1 MEQFAFS
8 KIMESF
14 YSYKTKPK
22 KGTFGKKNF
31 GEIFPCFGRC
41 TYLCSMKCSEIMD
54 FKEKVKA
61 CMVRHGLP
69 DREKTVL
76 VALSGGADSMA
87 LACVLLDLGYKIEAA
102 HCNFCLR
109 GEESERD
116 EAFVSGFCRRR
127 QIPLHVRRFAT
138 HAYAHEHHVSIE
150 MAARTLRYDFFE
162 KLLEERNLDCVAVAH
177 HREDNTETVLLNLM
191 RGTGIRGLRGIQYR
205 NGRVVRPLLDVSRQ
219 EIEDYLAE
227 CHQDYVT
234 DSTNLQDEVQ
244 RNKIR
249 LNVMPR
255 MREIYPNA
263 DESIHQG
270 ACRLSDAYRIYEYGL
285 DLLVQQVM
293 QGNRISLEKLNRT
306 PAPETVLYEILSKM
320 GFNPAQIAD
329 IYGQQ
334 DGEPGKVY
342 ESASHRLL
350 RDRETLVLEGKAE
363 KSVCLEK
370 VLPLEG
376 LIPVTDQVR
385 FLISRST
392 YSGNNP
398 LPREKNVVCMDL
410 DKVEFP
416 LVVRTPK
423 TGDRFM
429 PFGMKG
435 MKLVSD
441 FLTDLKKNV
450 FEKEKQLLVCSG
462 DKIAWVVG
470 ERPDERFR
478 VTDATRH
485 ILCIRML

>member
-1 MEQFAFS
+1 
-8 KIMESF
+8 
-14 YSYKTKPK
+14 
-22 KGTFGKKNF
+22 
-31 GEIFPCFGRC
+31 
-41 TYLCSMKCSEIMD
+41 MD
-54 FKEKVKA
+54 FKEKVKNCIA
-61 CMVRHGLP
+61 RHELLG
-69 DREKTVL
+69 REHPVL
-76 VALSGGADSMA
+76 VALSGGADSVA
-87 LACVLLDLGYKIEAA
+87 LACVLQDLGYKIEAA

-109 GEESERD
+109 GAESDRD
-116 EAFVSGFCRRR
+116 EAFVTDFCQRRK
-127 QIPLHVRRFAT
+127 IVLHRRCFST

-162 KLLEERNLDCVAVAH
+162 QLLQERDLDCVAVAH
-177 HREDNTETVLLNLM
+177 HREDNTETVLLNLL

-205 NGRVVRPLLDVSRQ
+205 NGKVVRPLLDVSRQ

-270 ACRLSDAYRIYEYGL
+270 ARRLSDAFRIYEYGM
-285 DLLVQQVM
+285 DLLMQQVVH
-293 QGNRISLEKLNRT
+293 GNRILLEELNRT
-306 PAPETVLYEILSKM
+306 PAPETVLYEILSRM
-320 GFNPAQIAD
+320 DFNPAQVAA
-329 IYGQQ
+329 IYEQQ
-334 DGEPGKVY
+334 GGESGKVY
-342 ESASHRLL
+342 ESATHRLL
-350 RDRETLVLEGKAE
+350 RDREALVFEKKA
-363 KSVCLEK
+363 VRPARLEK

-376 LIPVTDQVR
+376 IMRVTDDVT
-385 FLISRST
+385 FLISRSS
-392 YSGNNP
+392 YSSGGP
-398 LPREKNVVCMDL
+398 LPREKNVICMDL

-416 LVVRTPK
+416 LVVRMPQ

-450 FEKEKQLLVCSG
+450 FEKERQLLVCSG

-470 ERPDERFR
+470 ERPDDRFR
-478 VTDATRH
+478 VTEHTRH
-485 ILCIRML
+485 ILRIQLL

>member
-1 MEQFAFS
+1 
-8 KIMESF
+8 
-14 YSYKTKPK
+14 
-22 KGTFGKKNF
+22 
-31 GEIFPCFGRC
+31 
-41 TYLCSMKCSEIMD
+41 MD
-54 FKEKVKA
+54 FKEKVKNCIA
-61 CMVRHGLP
+61 RHELLG
-69 DREKTVL
+69 REHPVL
-76 VALSGGADSMA
+76 VALSGGADSVA
-87 LACVLLDLGYKIEAA
+87 LACVLQDLGYKIEAA

-109 GEESERD
+109 GAESDRD
-116 EAFVSGFCRRR
+116 EAFVTDFCQRRK
-127 QIPLHVRRFAT
+127 IVLHRRCFST

-162 KLLEERNLDCVAVAH
+162 QLLQERELDSVAVAH
-177 HREDNTETVLLNLM
+177 HREDNTETVLLNLL

-205 NGRVVRPLLDVSRQ
+205 NGKVVRPLLDVSRQ

-255 MREIYPNA
+255 MREIYPNV

-270 ACRLSDAYRIYEYGL
+270 GRRLSDAFRIYEYGM
-285 DLLVQQVM
+285 DLLMQQVV
-293 QGNRISLEKLNRT
+293 QGNRILLEELNRT
-306 PAPETVLYEILSKM
+306 PAPETVLYEILNRM
-320 GFNPAQIAD
+320 DFNPAQVAA
-329 IYGQQ
+329 IYEQQ
-334 DGEPGKVY
+334 GGESGKVY
-342 ESASHRLL
+342 ESPTHRLL
-350 RDRETLVLEGKAE
+350 RDREALVFEKKA
-363 KSVCLEK
+363 VRPVRLEK

-376 LIPVTDQVR
+376 IMRVTDDVT
-385 FLISRST
+385 FLISRSS
-392 YSGNNP
+392 YSSGGP
-398 LPREKNVVCMDL
+398 LPREKNVICMDL

-416 LVVRTPK
+416 LVVRTPQ

-450 FEKEKQLLVCSG
+450 FEKERQLLVCSG

-470 ERPDERFR
+470 ERPDDRFR
-478 VTDATRH
+478 VTEHTRH
-485 ILCIRML
+485 ILRIQLL

>member
-1 MEQFAFS
+1 
-8 KIMESF
+8 
-14 YSYKTKPK
+14 
-22 KGTFGKKNF
+22 
-31 GEIFPCFGRC
+31 
-41 TYLCSMKCSEIMD
+41 MD
-54 FKEKVKA
+54 FKEKVKNCIA
-61 CMVRHGLP
+61 RHELLG
-69 DREKTVL
+69 REHPVL
-76 VALSGGADSMA
+76 VALSGGADSVA
-87 LACVLLDLGYKIEAA
+87 LACVLQDLGYKIEAA

-109 GEESERD
+109 GAESDRD
-116 EAFVSGFCRRR
+116 EAFVTDFCQRRK
-127 QIPLHVRRFAT
+127 IVLHRRCFST

-162 KLLEERNLDCVAVAH
+162 QLLQERDLDCVAVAH
-177 HREDNTETVLLNLM
+177 HREDNTETVLLNLL

-205 NGRVVRPLLDVSRQ
+205 NGKVVRPLLDVSRQ

-270 ACRLSDAYRIYEYGL
+270 ARRLNDAFRIYEYGM
-285 DLLVQQVM
+285 DLLMQQVVH
-293 QGNRISLEKLNRT
+293 GNRILLEELNRT
-306 PAPETVLYEILSKM
+306 PAPETVLYEILSRM
-320 GFNPAQIAD
+320 DFNPAQVAA
-329 IYGQQ
+329 IYEQQ
-334 DGEPGKVY
+334 GGESGKVY
-342 ESASHRLL
+342 ESPTHRLL
-350 RDRETLVLEGKAE
+350 RDREALVFEKKA
-363 KSVCLEK
+363 VRPARLEK

-376 LIPVTDQVR
+376 IMRVTDDVT
-385 FLISRST
+385 FLISRSS
-392 YSGNNP
+392 YSSGGP
-398 LPREKNVVCMDL
+398 LPREKNVICMDL

-416 LVVRTPK
+416 LVVRTPQ

-450 FEKEKQLLVCSG
+450 FEKERQLLVCSG

-470 ERPDERFR
+470 ERPDDRFR
-478 VTDATRH
+478 VTEHTRH
-485 ILCIRML
+485 ILRIQLL

>member
-1 MEQFAFS
+1 
-8 KIMESF
+8 
-14 YSYKTKPK
+14 
-22 KGTFGKKNF
+22 
-31 GEIFPCFGRC
+31 
-41 TYLCSMKCSEIMD
+41 MD
-54 FKEKVKA
+54 FKEKVKNCIA
-61 CMVRHGLP
+61 RHELLE
-69 DREKTVL
+69 REHPVL
-76 VALSGGADSMA
+76 VALSGGADSVA
-87 LACVLLDLGYKIEAA
+87 LACVLQDLGYKIEAA

-109 GEESERD
+109 GAESERD
-116 EAFVSGFCRRR
+116 EAFVTDFCQRRK
-127 QIPLHVRRFAT
+127 IVLHRRCFST

-162 KLLEERNLDCVAVAH
+162 QLLQERELDCVAVAH
-177 HREDNTETVLLNLM
+177 HREDNTETVLLNLL

-205 NGRVVRPLLDVSRQ
+205 NGKVVRPLLDVSRQ

-270 ACRLSDAYRIYEYGL
+270 ARRLNDAFRIYEYGM
-285 DLLVQQVM
+285 DLLMQQVVH
-293 QGNRISLEKLNRT
+293 GNKILLEELNRT
-306 PAPETVLYEILSKM
+306 PAPETVLYEILSRM
-320 GFNPAQIAD
+320 DFNPAQVAA
-329 IYGQQ
+329 IYEQQ
-334 DGEPGKVY
+334 GGESGKVY
-342 ESASHRLL
+342 ESPTHRLL
-350 RDRETLVLEGKAE
+350 RDREALVFEKKA
-363 KSVCLEK
+363 VRPARLEK

-376 LIPVTDQVR
+376 IMRVTDDVT
-385 FLISRST
+385 FLISRSS
-392 YSGNNP
+392 YSSGGP
-398 LPREKNVVCMDL
+398 LPREKNVICMDL

-416 LVVRTPK
+416 LVVRTPQ

-450 FEKEKQLLVCSG
+450 FEKERQLLVCSG

-470 ERPDERFR
+470 ERPDDRFR
-478 VTDATRH
+478 VTEHTRH
-485 ILCIRML
+485 ILRIQLL

>member
-1 MEQFAFS
+1 
-8 KIMESF
+8 
-14 YSYKTKPK
+14 
-22 KGTFGKKNF
+22 
-31 GEIFPCFGRC
+31 
-41 TYLCSMKCSEIMD
+41 MD
-54 FKEKVKA
+54 FKEKVKNCIA
-61 CMVRHGLP
+61 RHELLG
-69 DREKTVL
+69 REHPVL
-76 VALSGGADSMA
+76 VALSGGADSVA
-87 LACVLLDLGYKIEAA
+87 LACVLQDLGYKIEAA

-109 GEESERD
+109 GAESDRD
-116 EAFVSGFCRRR
+116 EAFVTDFCQRRK
-127 QIPLHVRRFAT
+127 IVLHRRCFST

-162 KLLEERNLDCVAVAH
+162 QLLQERELDCVAVAH
-177 HREDNTETVLLNLM
+177 HREDNTETVLLNLL

-205 NGRVVRPLLDVSRQ
+205 NGKVVRPLLDVSRQ

-270 ACRLSDAYRIYEYGL
+270 ARRLSDAFRIYEYGM
-285 DLLVQQVM
+285 DLLMQQVV
-293 QGNRISLEKLNRT
+293 QGNRILLEELNRT
-306 PAPETVLYEILSKM
+306 PAPETVLYEILSRM
-320 GFNPAQIAD
+320 DFNPAQVAA
-329 IYGQQ
+329 IYEQQ
-334 DGEPGKVY
+334 GGESGKVY
-342 ESASHRLL
+342 ESPTHRLL
-350 RDRETLVLEGKAE
+350 RDREALVFEKKA
-363 KSVCLEK
+363 VRPARLEK

-376 LIPVTDQVR
+376 IMRVTDDVT
-385 FLISRST
+385 FLISRSS
-392 YSGNNP
+392 YSSGGP
-398 LPREKNVVCMDL
+398 LPREKNVICMDL

-416 LVVRTPK
+416 LVVRTPQ

-450 FEKEKQLLVCSG
+450 FEKERQLLVCSG

-470 ERPDERFR
+470 ERPDDRFR
-478 VTDATRH
+478 VTEHTRH
-485 ILCIRML
+485 ILRIQLL

>member
-1 MEQFAFS
+1 
-8 KIMESF
+8 
-14 YSYKTKPK
+14 
-22 KGTFGKKNF
+22 
-31 GEIFPCFGRC
+31 
-41 TYLCSMKCSEIMD
+41 MD
-54 FKEKVKA
+54 FKEKVKNCIA
-61 CMVRHGLP
+61 RHELLG
-69 DREKTVL
+69 REHPVL
-76 VALSGGADSMA
+76 VALSGGADSVA
-87 LACVLLDLGYKIEAA
+87 LACVLQDLGYKIEAA

-109 GEESERD
+109 GAESDRD
-116 EAFVSGFCRRR
+116 EAFVKDFCQRRK
-127 QIPLHVRRFAT
+127 IVLHRRCFST

-162 KLLEERNLDCVAVAH
+162 QLLQERELDSVAVAH
-177 HREDNTETVLLNLM
+177 HREDNTETVLLNLL

-205 NGRVVRPLLDVSRQ
+205 NGKVVRPLLDVSRQ

-270 ACRLSDAYRIYEYGL
+270 ARRLSDAFRIYEYGM
-285 DLLVQQVM
+285 DLLMRQVVH
-293 QGNRISLEKLNRT
+293 GNRILLEELNRT
-306 PAPETVLYEILSKM
+306 PAPETVLYEILNRM
-320 GFNPAQIAD
+320 DFNPAQVAA
-329 IYGQQ
+329 IYEQQ
-334 DGEPGKVY
+334 GGESGKVY
-342 ESASHRLL
+342 ESPTHRLL
-350 RDRETLVLEGKAE
+350 RDREALVFE
-363 KSVCLEK
+363 KKTVRPVRLEK

-376 LIPVTDQVR
+376 IMRVTDDVT
-385 FLISRST
+385 FLISRSS
-392 YSGNNP
+392 YSSGGP
-398 LPREKNVVCMDL
+398 LPREKNVICMDL

-416 LVVRTPK
+416 LVVRTPQ

-450 FEKEKQLLVCSG
+450 FEKERQLLVCSG

-470 ERPDERFR
+470 ERPDDRFR
-478 VTDATRH
+478 VTEHTRH
-485 ILCIRML
+485 ILRIQLL

>member
-1 MEQFAFS
+1 
-8 KIMESF
+8 
-14 YSYKTKPK
+14 
-22 KGTFGKKNF
+22 
-31 GEIFPCFGRC
+31 
-41 TYLCSMKCSEIMD
+41 MD
-54 FKEKVKA
+54 FKEKVKNCIA
-61 CMVRHGLP
+61 RHELLG
-69 DREKTVL
+69 REHPVL
-76 VALSGGADSMA
+76 VALSGGADSVA
-87 LACVLLDLGYKIEAA
+87 LACVLQDLGYKIEAA

-109 GEESERD
+109 GAESDRD
-116 EAFVSGFCRRR
+116 EAFVTDFCQRRK
-127 QIPLHVRRFAT
+127 IVLHRRCFST

-162 KLLEERNLDCVAVAH
+162 QLLQERDLDCVAVAH
-177 HREDNTETVLLNLM
+177 HREDNTETVLLNLL

-205 NGRVVRPLLDVSRQ
+205 NGKVVRPLLDVSRQ

-270 ACRLSDAYRIYEYGL
+270 ARRLSDAFRIYEYGM
-285 DLLVQQVM
+285 DLLMQQVVH
-293 QGNRISLEKLNRT
+293 GNRILLEELNRT
-306 PAPETVLYEILSKM
+306 PAPETVLYEILNRM
-320 GFNPAQIAD
+320 DFNPAQVAA
-329 IYGQQ
+329 IYEQQ
-334 DGEPGKVY
+334 GGESGKVY
-342 ESASHRLL
+342 ESATHRLL
-350 RDRETLVLEGKAE
+350 RDREALVFEKKA
-363 KSVCLEK
+363 VRPARLEK

-376 LIPVTDQVR
+376 IMRVTDDV
-385 FLISRST
+385 ISRSS
-392 YSGNNP
+392 YSSGSP
-398 LPREKNVVCMDL
+398 LPREKNVICMDL

-416 LVVRTPK
+416 LVVRTPQ

-450 FEKEKQLLVCSG
+450 FEKERQLLVCSG

-470 ERPDERFR
+470 ERPDDRFR
-478 VTDATRH
+478 VTEHTRH
-485 ILCIRML
+485 ILRIQLL

>member
-1 MEQFAFS
+1 
-8 KIMESF
+8 
-14 YSYKTKPK
+14 
-22 KGTFGKKNF
+22 
-31 GEIFPCFGRC
+31 
-41 TYLCSMKCSEIMD
+41 MD
-54 FKEKVKA
+54 FKEKVKNCIA
-61 CMVRHGLP
+61 RHELLG
-69 DREKTVL
+69 REHPVL
-76 VALSGGADSMA
+76 VALSGGADSVA
-87 LACVLLDLGYKIEAA
+87 LACVLQDLGYKIEAA

-109 GEESERD
+109 GAESDRD
-116 EAFVSGFCRRR
+116 EAFVTDFCQRRK
-127 QIPLHVRRFAT
+127 IVLHRRCFST

-162 KLLEERNLDCVAVAH
+162 QLLQERELDSVAVAH
-177 HREDNTETVLLNLM
+177 HREDNTETVLLNLL

-205 NGRVVRPLLDVSRQ
+205 NGKVVRPLLDVSRQ

-270 ACRLSDAYRIYEYGL
+270 ARRLSDAFRIYEYGM
-285 DLLVQQVM
+285 DLLMQQVVH
-293 QGNRISLEKLNRT
+293 GNRILLEELNRT
-306 PAPETVLYEILSKM
+306 PAPETVLYEILSRM
-320 GFNPAQIAD
+320 DFNPAQVAA
-329 IYGQQ
+329 IYEQQ
-334 DGEPGKVY
+334 GGESGKVY
-342 ESASHRLL
+342 ESPTHRLL
-350 RDRETLVLEGKAE
+350 RDREALVLEKKA
-363 KSVCLEK
+363 VRPARLEK

-376 LIPVTDQVR
+376 IMRVTDDVT
-385 FLISRST
+385 FLISRSS
-392 YSGNNP
+392 YSSGGP
-398 LPREKNVVCMDL
+398 LPREKNVICMDL

-416 LVVRTPK
+416 LVVRTPQ

-441 FLTDLKKNV
+441 FLTNLKKNV
-450 FEKEKQLLVCSG
+450 FEKERQLLVCSG

-470 ERPDERFR
+470 ERPDDRFR
-478 VTDATRH
+478 VTEHTRH
-485 ILCIRML
+485 ILRIQLL

>member
-1 MEQFAFS
+1 
-8 KIMESF
+8 
-14 YSYKTKPK
+14 
-22 KGTFGKKNF
+22 
-31 GEIFPCFGRC
+31 
-41 TYLCSMKCSEIMD
+41 MD
-54 FKEKVKA
+54 FKEKVKNCIA
-61 CMVRHGLP
+61 RHELLG
-69 DREKTVL
+69 REHPVL
-76 VALSGGADSMA
+76 VALSGGADSVA
-87 LACVLLDLGYKIEAA
+87 LACVLQDLGYKIEAA

-109 GEESERD
+109 GAESERD
-116 EAFVSGFCRRR
+116 EAFVTDFCQRRK
-127 QIPLHVRRFAT
+127 IVLHRRCFST

-162 KLLEERNLDCVAVAH
+162 QLLQERDLDCVAVAH
-177 HREDNTETVLLNLM
+177 HREDNTETVLLNLL

-205 NGRVVRPLLDVSRQ
+205 NGKVVRPLLDVSRQ

-270 ACRLSDAYRIYEYGL
+270 ARRLNDTFRIYEYGM
-285 DLLVQQVM
+285 DLLMQQVVH
-293 QGNRISLEKLNRT
+293 GNRILLEELNRT
-306 PAPETVLYEILSKM
+306 PAPETVLYEILSRM
-320 GFNPAQIAD
+320 DFNPAQVAA
-329 IYGQQ
+329 IYEQQ
-334 DGEPGKVY
+334 GGESGKVY
-342 ESASHRLL
+342 ESATHRLL
-350 RDRETLVLEGKAE
+350 RDREALVFEKKA
-363 KSVCLEK
+363 VRPARLEK

-376 LIPVTDQVR
+376 IMRVTDDVT
-385 FLISRST
+385 FLISRSS
-392 YSGNNP
+392 YSSGGP
-398 LPREKNVVCMDL
+398 LPREKNVICMDL

-416 LVVRTPK
+416 LVVRTPQ

-450 FEKEKQLLVCSG
+450 FEKERQLLVCSG

-470 ERPDERFR
+470 ERPDDRFR
-478 VTDATRH
+478 VTEHTRH
-485 ILCIRML
+485 ILRIQLL

>member
-1 MEQFAFS
+1 
-8 KIMESF
+8 
-14 YSYKTKPK
+14 
-22 KGTFGKKNF
+22 
-31 GEIFPCFGRC
+31 
-41 TYLCSMKCSEIMD
+41 MD
-54 FKEKVKA
+54 FKEKVKNCIA
-61 CMVRHGLP
+61 RHELLG
-69 DREKTVL
+69 REHPVL
-76 VALSGGADSMA
+76 VALSGGADSVA
-87 LACVLLDLGYKIEAA
+87 LACVLQDLGYKIEAA

-109 GEESERD
+109 GAESDRD
-116 EAFVSGFCRRR
+116 EAFVTDFCQRRK
-127 QIPLHVRRFAT
+127 IVLHRRCFST

-162 KLLEERNLDCVAVAH
+162 QLLQERDLDCVAVAH
-177 HREDNTETVLLNLM
+177 HREDNTETVLLNLL

-205 NGRVVRPLLDVSRQ
+205 NGKVVRPLLDVSRQ

-270 ACRLSDAYRIYEYGL
+270 ARRLSDAFRIYEYGM
-285 DLLVQQVM
+285 DLLMQQVVH
-293 QGNRISLEKLNRT
+293 GNRILLEELNRT
-306 PAPETVLYEILSKM
+306 PAPETVLYEILNRM
-320 GFNPAQIAD
+320 DFNPAQVAA
-329 IYGQQ
+329 IYEQQ
-334 DGEPGKVY
+334 GGESGKVY
-342 ESASHRLL
+342 ESATHRLL
-350 RDRETLVLEGKAE
+350 RDREALVFEKKA
-363 KSVCLEK
+363 VRPARLEK

-376 LIPVTDQVR
+376 IMRVTDDVT
-385 FLISRST
+385 FLISRSS
-392 YSGNNP
+392 YSSGSP
-398 LPREKNVVCMDL
+398 LPREKNVICMDL

-416 LVVRTPK
+416 LVVRTPQ

-450 FEKEKQLLVCSG
+450 FEKERQLLVCSG

-470 ERPDERFR
+470 ERPDDRFR
-478 VTDATRH
+478 VTEHTRH
-485 ILCIRML
+485 ILRIQLL

>member
-1 MEQFAFS
+1 
-8 KIMESF
+8 
-14 YSYKTKPK
+14 
-22 KGTFGKKNF
+22 
-31 GEIFPCFGRC
+31 
-41 TYLCSMKCSEIMD
+41 MD
-54 FKEKVKA
+54 FKEKVKNCIA
-61 CMVRHGLP
+61 RHELLG
-69 DREKTVL
+69 REHPVL
-76 VALSGGADSMA
+76 VALSGGADSVA
-87 LACVLLDLGYKIEAA
+87 LACVLQDLGYKIEAA

-109 GEESERD
+109 GAESDRD
-116 EAFVSGFCRRR
+116 EAFVTDFCQRRK
-127 QIPLHVRRFAT
+127 IVLHRRCFST

-162 KLLEERNLDCVAVAH
+162 QLLQERELDCVAVAH
-177 HREDNTETVLLNLM
+177 HREDNTETVLLNLL

-205 NGRVVRPLLDVSRQ
+205 NGKVVRPLLDVSRQ

-270 ACRLSDAYRIYEYGL
+270 ARRLSDAFRIYEYGM
-285 DLLVQQVM
+285 DLLMQQVVH
-293 QGNRISLEKLNRT
+293 GNRILLEELNRT
-306 PAPETVLYEILSKM
+306 PAPETVLYEILSRM
-320 GFNPAQIAD
+320 DFNPAQVAA
-329 IYGQQ
+329 IYEQQ
-334 DGEPGKVY
+334 GGESGKVY
-342 ESASHRLL
+342 ESATHRLL
-350 RDRETLVLEGKAE
+350 RDREALVFEKKA
-363 KSVCLEK
+363 VRPARLEK

-376 LIPVTDQVR
+376 IMRVTDDVT
-385 FLISRST
+385 FLISRSS
-392 YSGNNP
+392 YSSGGP
-398 LPREKNVVCMDL
+398 LPREKNVICMDL

-416 LVVRTPK
+416 LVVRTPQ

-450 FEKEKQLLVCSG
+450 FEKERQLLVCSG

-470 ERPDERFR
+470 ERPDDRFR
-478 VTDATRH
+478 VTEHTRH
-485 ILCIRML
+485 ILRIQLL

>member
-1 MEQFAFS
+1 
-8 KIMESF
+8 
-14 YSYKTKPK
+14 
-22 KGTFGKKNF
+22 
-31 GEIFPCFGRC
+31 
-41 TYLCSMKCSEIMD
+41 MD
-54 FKEKVKA
+54 FKEKVKNCIA
-61 CMVRHGLP
+61 LHELLG
-69 DREKTVL
+69 REHPVL
-76 VALSGGADSMA
+76 VALSGGADSVA
-87 LACVLLDLGYKIEAA
+87 LACVLQDLGYKIEAA

-109 GEESERD
+109 GAESDRD
-116 EAFVSGFCRRR
+116 EAFVTDFCQRRK
-127 QIPLHVRRFAT
+127 IVLHRRCFST

-162 KLLEERNLDCVAVAH
+162 QLLQERELDSVAVAH
-177 HREDNTETVLLNLM
+177 HREDNTETVLLNLL

-205 NGRVVRPLLDVSRQ
+205 NGKVVRPLLDVSRQ

-270 ACRLSDAYRIYEYGL
+270 ARRLNDAFRIYEYGM
-285 DLLVQQVM
+285 DLLMQQVVH
-293 QGNRISLEKLNRT
+293 GNRILLEELNRT
-306 PAPETVLYEILSKM
+306 PAPETVLYEILSRM
-320 GFNPAQIAD
+320 DFNPAQVAA
-329 IYGQQ
+329 IYEQQ
-334 DGEPGKVY
+334 GGESGKVY
-342 ESASHRLL
+342 ESPTHRLL
-350 RDRETLVLEGKAE
+350 RDREALVFEKKA
-363 KSVCLEK
+363 VRPARLEK

-376 LIPVTDQVR
+376 IMRVTDDVT
-385 FLISRST
+385 FLISRSS
-392 YSGNNP
+392 YSSGGP
-398 LPREKNVVCMDL
+398 LPREKNVICMDL

-416 LVVRTPK
+416 LVVRTPQ

-450 FEKEKQLLVCSG
+450 FEKERQLLVCSG

-470 ERPDERFR
+470 ERPDDRFR
-478 VTDATRH
+478 VTEYTRH
-485 ILCIRML
+485 ILRIQLL

>member
-1 MEQFAFS
+1 
-8 KIMESF
+8 
-14 YSYKTKPK
+14 
-22 KGTFGKKNF
+22 
-31 GEIFPCFGRC
+31 
-41 TYLCSMKCSEIMD
+41 MD
-54 FKEKVKA
+54 FKEKVKNCIA
-61 CMVRHGLP
+61 RHELLG
-69 DREKTVL
+69 REHPVL
-76 VALSGGADSMA
+76 VALSGGADSVA
-87 LACVLLDLGYKIEAA
+87 LACVLQDLGYKIEAA

-109 GEESERD
+109 GAESDRD
-116 EAFVSGFCRRR
+116 EAFVTDFCQRRK
-127 QIPLHVRRFAT
+127 IVLHRRCFST

-162 KLLEERNLDCVAVAH
+162 QLLQERELDSVAVAH
-177 HREDNTETVLLNLM
+177 HREDNTETVLLNLL

-205 NGRVVRPLLDVSRQ
+205 NGKVVRPLLDVSRQ

-270 ACRLSDAYRIYEYGL
+270 ARRLSDAFRIYEYGM
-285 DLLVQQVM
+285 DLLMQQVVH
-293 QGNRISLEKLNRT
+293 GNRILLEELNRT
-306 PAPETVLYEILSKM
+306 PAPETVLYEILSRM
-320 GFNPAQIAD
+320 DFNPAQVAA
-329 IYGQQ
+329 IYEQQ
-334 DGEPGKVY
+334 GGESGKVY
-342 ESASHRLL
+342 ESPTHRLL
-350 RDRETLVLEGKAE
+350 RDREALVFEKKA
-363 KSVCLEK
+363 VRPTRLEK

-376 LIPVTDQVR
+376 IMRVTDDVT
-385 FLISRST
+385 FLISRSS
-392 YSGNNP
+392 YSSGGP
-398 LPREKNVVCMDL
+398 LPREKNVICMDL

-416 LVVRTPK
+416 LVVRMPQ

-450 FEKEKQLLVCSG
+450 FEKERQLLVCSG

-470 ERPDERFR
+470 ERPDDRFR
-478 VTDATRH
+478 VTEHTRH
-485 ILCIRML
+485 ILRIQLL

>member
-1 MEQFAFS
+1 
-8 KIMESF
+8 
-14 YSYKTKPK
+14 
-22 KGTFGKKNF
+22 
-31 GEIFPCFGRC
+31 
-41 TYLCSMKCSEIMD
+41 MD
-54 FKEKVKA
+54 FKEKVKNCIA
-61 CMVRHGLP
+61 RHELLE
-69 DREKTVL
+69 REHPVL
-76 VALSGGADSMA
+76 VALSGGADSVA
-87 LACVLLDLGYKIEAA
+87 LACVLQDLGYKIEAA

-109 GEESERD
+109 GAESERD
-116 EAFVSGFCRRR
+116 EAFVTDFCQRRK
-127 QIPLHVRRFAT
+127 IVLHRRCFST

-162 KLLEERNLDCVAVAH
+162 QLLQERDLDCVAVAH
-177 HREDNTETVLLNLM
+177 HREDNTETVLLNLL

-205 NGRVVRPLLDVSRQ
+205 NGKVVRPLLDVSRQ

-255 MREIYPNA
+255 MREVYPNA

-270 ACRLSDAYRIYEYGL
+270 ARRLSDAFRIYEYGM
-285 DLLVQQVM
+285 DLLMQQVVH
-293 QGNRISLEKLNRT
+293 GNRILLEELNRT
-306 PAPETVLYEILSKM
+306 PVPETVLYEILSRM
-320 GFNPAQIAD
+320 DFNPAQVAA
-329 IYGQQ
+329 IYEQQ
-334 DGEPGKVY
+334 GGESGKVY
-342 ESASHRLL
+342 ESATHRLL
-350 RDRETLVLEGKAE
+350 RDREALVFEKKA
-363 KSVCLEK
+363 VRPARLEK

-376 LIPVTDQVR
+376 IMRVTDDVT
-385 FLISRST
+385 FLISRSS
-392 YSGNNP
+392 YSSGGP
-398 LPREKNVVCMDL
+398 LPREKNVICMDL

-416 LVVRTPK
+416 LVVRMPQ

-450 FEKEKQLLVCSG
+450 FEKERQLLVCSG

-470 ERPDERFR
+470 ERPDDRFR
-478 VTDATRH
+478 VTEHTRH
-485 ILCIRML
+485 ILRIQLL

>member
-1 MEQFAFS
+1 
-8 KIMESF
+8 
-14 YSYKTKPK
+14 
-22 KGTFGKKNF
+22 
-31 GEIFPCFGRC
+31 
-41 TYLCSMKCSEIMD
+41 MD
-54 FKEKVKA
+54 FKEKVKNCIA
-61 CMVRHGLP
+61 RHELLG
-69 DREKTVL
+69 REHPVL
-76 VALSGGADSMA
+76 VALSGGADSVA
-87 LACVLLDLGYKIEAA
+87 LACVLQDLGYKIEAA

-109 GEESERD
+109 GAESDRD
-116 EAFVSGFCRRR
+116 EAFVTDFCQRRK
-127 QIPLHVRRFAT
+127 IVLHRRCFST

-162 KLLEERNLDCVAVAH
+162 QLLQERELDSVAVAH
-177 HREDNTETVLLNLM
+177 HREDNTETVLLNLL

-205 NGRVVRPLLDVSRQ
+205 NGKVVRPLLDVSRQ

-270 ACRLSDAYRIYEYGL
+270 ARRLNDAFRIYEYGM
-285 DLLVQQVM
+285 DLLMQQVVH
-293 QGNRISLEKLNRT
+293 GNRILLEELNRT
-306 PAPETVLYEILSKM
+306 PAPETVLYEILSRM
-320 GFNPAQIAD
+320 DFNPAQVAA
-329 IYGQQ
+329 IYEQQ
-334 DGEPGKVY
+334 GGESGKVY
-342 ESASHRLL
+342 ESPTHRLL
-350 RDRETLVLEGKAE
+350 RDREALVFEKKA
-363 KSVCLEK
+363 VRPARLEK

-376 LIPVTDQVR
+376 IMRVTDDVT
-385 FLISRST
+385 FLISRSS
-392 YSGNNP
+392 YSSGGP
-398 LPREKNVVCMDL
+398 LPREKNVICMDL

-416 LVVRTPK
+416 LVVRTPQ

-450 FEKEKQLLVCSG
+450 FEKERQLLVCSG

-470 ERPDERFR
+470 ERPDDRFR
-478 VTDATRH
+478 VTEYTRH
-485 ILCIRML
+485 ILRIQLL

>member
-1 MEQFAFS
+1 
-8 KIMESF
+8 
-14 YSYKTKPK
+14 
-22 KGTFGKKNF
+22 
-31 GEIFPCFGRC
+31 
-41 TYLCSMKCSEIMD
+41 MD
-54 FKEKVKA
+54 FKEKVKNCIA
-61 CMVRHGLP
+61 RHELLG
-69 DREKTVL
+69 REHPVL
-76 VALSGGADSMA
+76 VALSGGADSVA
-87 LACVLLDLGYKIEAA
+87 LACVLQDLGYKIEAA

-109 GEESERD
+109 GAESDRD
-116 EAFVSGFCRRR
+116 EAFVTDFCQRRK
-127 QIPLHVRRFAT
+127 IVLHRRCFST

-162 KLLEERNLDCVAVAH
+162 QLLQERDLDCVAVAH
-177 HREDNTETVLLNLM
+177 HREDNTETVLLNLL

-205 NGRVVRPLLDVSRQ
+205 NGKVVRPLLDVSRQ

-270 ACRLSDAYRIYEYGL
+270 ARRLSDAFRIYEYGM
-285 DLLVQQVM
+285 DLLMQQVVY
-293 QGNRISLEKLNRT
+293 GNRILLEELNRT
-306 PAPETVLYEILSKM
+306 PAPETVLYEILSRM
-320 GFNPAQIAD
+320 DFNPAQVAA
-329 IYGQQ
+329 IYEQQ
-334 DGEPGKVY
+334 GGESGKVY
-342 ESASHRLL
+342 ESPTHRLL
-350 RDRETLVLEGKAE
+350 RDREALVFEKKA
-363 KSVCLEK
+363 VRPARLEK

-376 LIPVTDQVR
+376 IMRVTDDVT
-385 FLISRST
+385 FLISRSS
-392 YSGNNP
+392 YSSGGP
-398 LPREKNVVCMDL
+398 LPREKNVICMDL

-416 LVVRTPK
+416 LVVRTPQ

-450 FEKEKQLLVCSG
+450 FEKERQLLVCSG

-470 ERPDERFR
+470 ERPDDRFR
-478 VTDATRH
+478 VTEHTRH
-485 ILCIRML
+485 ILRIQLL

>member
-1 MEQFAFS
+1 
-8 KIMESF
+8 
-14 YSYKTKPK
+14 
-22 KGTFGKKNF
+22 
-31 GEIFPCFGRC
+31 
-41 TYLCSMKCSEIMD
+41 MD
-54 FKEKVKA
+54 FKEKVKNCIA
-61 CMVRHGLP
+61 RHELLE
-69 DREKTVL
+69 REHPVL
-76 VALSGGADSMA
+76 VALSGGADSVA
-87 LACVLLDLGYKIEAA
+87 LACVLQDLGYKIEAA

-109 GEESERD
+109 GAESERD
-116 EAFVSGFCRRR
+116 EAFVTDFCQRRK
-127 QIPLHVRRFAT
+127 IVLHRRCFST

-162 KLLEERNLDCVAVAH
+162 QLLQERELDCVAVAH
-177 HREDNTETVLLNLM
+177 HREDNTETVLLNLL

-205 NGRVVRPLLDVSRQ
+205 NGKVVRPLLDVSRQ

-270 ACRLSDAYRIYEYGL
+270 ARRLNDAFRIYEYGM
-285 DLLVQQVM
+285 DLLMQQVVH
-293 QGNRISLEKLNRT
+293 GNKILLEELNRT
-306 PAPETVLYEILSKM
+306 PAPETVLYEILSRM
-320 GFNPAQIAD
+320 DFNSAQVAA
-329 IYGQQ
+329 IYEQQ
-334 DGEPGKVY
+334 GGESGKVY
-342 ESASHRLL
+342 ESATHRLL
-350 RDRETLVLEGKAE
+350 RDREALVFEKKA
-363 KSVCLEK
+363 VRPARLEK

-376 LIPVTDQVR
+376 IMRVTDDVT
-385 FLISRST
+385 FLISRSS
-392 YSGNNP
+392 YSSGGP
-398 LPREKNVVCMDL
+398 LPREKNVICMDL

-416 LVVRTPK
+416 LVVRMPQ

-450 FEKEKQLLVCSG
+450 FEKERQLLVCSG

-470 ERPDERFR
+470 ERPDDRFR
-478 VTDATRH
+478 VTEHTRH
-485 ILCIRML
+485 ILRIQLL

>member
-1 MEQFAFS
+1 
-8 KIMESF
+8 
-14 YSYKTKPK
+14 
-22 KGTFGKKNF
+22 
-31 GEIFPCFGRC
+31 
-41 TYLCSMKCSEIMD
+41 MD
-54 FKEKVKA
+54 FKEKVKNCIA
-61 CMVRHGLP
+61 RHELLG
-69 DREKTVL
+69 REHPVL
-76 VALSGGADSMA
+76 VALSGGADSVA
-87 LACVLLDLGYKIEAA
+87 LACVLQDLGYKIEAA

-109 GEESERD
+109 GAESDRD
-116 EAFVSGFCRRR
+116 EAFVTDFCQRRK
-127 QIPLHVRRFAT
+127 IVLHRRCFST

-162 KLLEERNLDCVAVAH
+162 QLLQERELDCVAVAH
-177 HREDNTETVLLNLM
+177 HREDNTETVLLNLL

-205 NGRVVRPLLDVSRQ
+205 NGKVVRPLLDVSRQ

-270 ACRLSDAYRIYEYGL
+270 ARRLSDAFRIYEYGM
-285 DLLVQQVM
+285 DLLMQQVVH
-293 QGNRISLEKLNRT
+293 GNKILLEELNRT
-306 PAPETVLYEILSKM
+306 PAPETVLYEILNRM
-320 GFNPAQIAD
+320 DFNPAQVAA
-329 IYGQQ
+329 IYEQQ
-334 DGEPGKVY
+334 GGESGKVY
-342 ESASHRLL
+342 ESTTHRLL
-350 RDRETLVLEGKAE
+350 RDREALVFEKKA
-363 KSVCLEK
+363 VRPVRLEK

-376 LIPVTDQVR
+376 IMRVTDDVT
-385 FLISRST
+385 FLISRSS
-392 YSGNNP
+392 YSSGGP
-398 LPREKNVVCMDL
+398 LPREKNVICMDL

-416 LVVRTPK
+416 LVVRTPQ

-450 FEKEKQLLVCSG
+450 FEKERQLLVCSG

-470 ERPDERFR
+470 ERPDDRFR
-478 VTDATRH
+478 VTEHTRH
-485 ILCIRML
+485 ILRIQLL

>member
-1 MEQFAFS
+1 
-8 KIMESF
+8 
-14 YSYKTKPK
+14 
-22 KGTFGKKNF
+22 
-31 GEIFPCFGRC
+31 
-41 TYLCSMKCSEIMD
+41 MD
-54 FKEKVKA
+54 FKEKVKNCIA
-61 CMVRHGLP
+61 RHELLG
-69 DREKTVL
+69 REHPVL
-76 VALSGGADSMA
+76 VALSGGADSVA
-87 LACVLLDLGYKIEAA
+87 LACVLQDLGYKIEAA

-109 GEESERD
+109 GAESDRD
-116 EAFVSGFCRRR
+116 EAFVTDFCQRRK
-127 QIPLHVRRFAT
+127 IVLHRRCFST

-162 KLLEERNLDCVAVAH
+162 QLLQERELDCVAVAH
-177 HREDNTETVLLNLM
+177 HREDNTETVLLNLL

-205 NGRVVRPLLDVSRQ
+205 NGKVVRPLLDVSRQ

-227 CHQDYVT
+227 CHQDYMT

-270 ACRLSDAYRIYEYGL
+270 ARRLSDAFRIYEYGM
-285 DLLVQQVM
+285 DLLMQQVVH
-293 QGNRISLEKLNRT
+293 GNRILLEELNRT
-306 PAPETVLYEILSKM
+306 PAPETVLYEILSRM
-320 GFNPAQIAD
+320 DFNPAQVAA
-329 IYGQQ
+329 IYEQQ
-334 DGEPGKVY
+334 GGESGKVY
-342 ESASHRLL
+342 ESPTHRLL
-350 RDRETLVLEGKAE
+350 RDREALVFEKKA
-363 KSVCLEK
+363 VRPARLEK

-376 LIPVTDQVR
+376 IMRVTDDVT
-385 FLISRST
+385 FLISRSS
-392 YSGNNP
+392 YNSGGP
-398 LPREKNVVCMDL
+398 LPREKNVICMDL

-416 LVVRTPK
+416 LVVRTPQ

-450 FEKEKQLLVCSG
+450 FEKERQLLVCSG

-470 ERPDERFR
+470 ERPDDRFR
-478 VTDATRH
+478 VTEHTRH
-485 ILCIRML
+485 ILRIQLL

>member
-1 MEQFAFS
+1 
-8 KIMESF
+8 
-14 YSYKTKPK
+14 
-22 KGTFGKKNF
+22 
-31 GEIFPCFGRC
+31 
-41 TYLCSMKCSEIMD
+41 MD
-54 FKEKVKA
+54 FKEKVKNCIA
-61 CMVRHGLP
+61 RYQLLE
-69 DREKTVL
+69 REHPVL
-76 VALSGGADSMA
+76 VALSGGADSVA
-87 LACVLLDLGYKIEAA
+87 LACVLQDLGYKIEAA

-109 GEESERD
+109 GAESDRD
-116 EAFVSGFCRRR
+116 EAFVKEFCQRR
-127 QIPLHVRRFAT
+127 QIALHRRRFST

-162 KLLEERNLDCVAVAH
+162 QLLQERDLASVAVAH
-177 HREDNTETVLLNLM
+177 HREDNTETVLLNLL
-191 RGTGIRGLRGIQYR
+191 RGTGIRGVRGIQYR
-205 NGRVVRPLLDVSRQ
+205 NGKVVRPLLDVSRQ

-270 ACRLSDAYRIYEYGL
+270 ARRLSDTFRIYEYGMN
-285 DLLVQQVM
+285 LLMQQVVH
-293 QGNRISLEKLNRT
+293 GNRILLEELNRT
-306 PAPETVLYEILSKM
+306 PAPETVLYEILSRM
-320 GFNPAQIAD
+320 DFNPTQVVS
-329 IYGQQ
+329 IYEQQ
-334 DGEPGKVY
+334 GGESGKVY
-342 ESASHRLL
+342 ESASYRLL
-350 RDRETLVLEGKAE
+350 RDREALVFEKKA
-363 KSVCLEK
+363 VRPARLEK

-376 LIPVTDQVR
+376 ITRVSDEVT
-385 FLISRST
+385 FLISRSS
-392 YSGNNP
+392 YSSGAS
-398 LPREKNVVCMDL
+398 LPREKNVICMDL

-416 LVVRTPK
+416 LVVRTPQ

-450 FEKEKQLLVCSG
+450 FEKERQLLVCSG

-478 VTDATRH
+478 VTEHTRR
-485 ILCIRML
+485 ILCIRLL

>member
-1 MEQFAFS
+1 
-8 KIMESF
+8 
-14 YSYKTKPK
+14 
-22 KGTFGKKNF
+22 
-31 GEIFPCFGRC
+31 
-41 TYLCSMKCSEIMD
+41 MD
-54 FKEKVKA
+54 FKEKVKNCIA
-61 CMVRHGLP
+61 RHELLG
-69 DREKTVL
+69 REHPVL
-76 VALSGGADSMA
+76 VALSGGADSVA
-87 LACVLLDLGYKIEAA
+87 LACVLQDLGYKIEAA

-109 GEESERD
+109 GAESDRD
-116 EAFVSGFCRRR
+116 EAFVTDFCQRRK
-127 QIPLHVRRFAT
+127 IVLHRRCFST

-162 KLLEERNLDCVAVAH
+162 QLLQERDLDCVAVAH
-177 HREDNTETVLLNLM
+177 HREDNTETVLLNLL

-205 NGRVVRPLLDVSRQ
+205 NGKVVRPLLDVSRQ

-270 ACRLSDAYRIYEYGL
+270 ARRLSDAFRIYEYGM
-285 DLLVQQVM
+285 DLLMQQVVH
-293 QGNRISLEKLNRT
+293 GNKILLEELNRT
-306 PAPETVLYEILSKM
+306 PAPETVLYEILSRM
-320 GFNPAQIAD
+320 DFNPAQVAA
-329 IYGQQ
+329 IYEQQ
-334 DGEPGKVY
+334 GGESGKVY
-342 ESASHRLL
+342 ESPTHRLL
-350 RDRETLVLEGKAE
+350 RDREALVFEKKA
-363 KSVCLEK
+363 VRPARLEK

-376 LIPVTDQVR
+376 IMRVTDDVT
-385 FLISRST
+385 FLISRSS
-392 YSGNNP
+392 YSSGGP
-398 LPREKNVVCMDL
+398 LPREKNVICMDL

-416 LVVRTPK
+416 LVVRTPQ

-450 FEKEKQLLVCSG
+450 FEKERQLLVCSG

-470 ERPDERFR
+470 ERPDDRFR
-478 VTDATRH
+478 VTEHTRH
-485 ILCIRML
+485 ILRIQLL

>member
-1 MEQFAFS
+1 
-8 KIMESF
+8 
-14 YSYKTKPK
+14 
-22 KGTFGKKNF
+22 
-31 GEIFPCFGRC
+31 
-41 TYLCSMKCSEIMD
+41 MD
-54 FKEKVKA
+54 FKEKVKNCIA
-61 CMVRHGLP
+61 RHELLG
-69 DREKTVL
+69 REHPVL
-76 VALSGGADSMA
+76 VALSGGADSVA
-87 LACVLLDLGYKIEAA
+87 LACVLQDLGYKIEAA

-109 GEESERD
+109 GAESDRD
-116 EAFVSGFCRRR
+116 EAFVTDFCQRRK
-127 QIPLHVRRFAT
+127 IVLHRRCFST

-162 KLLEERNLDCVAVAH
+162 QLLQERELDCVAVAH
-177 HREDNTETVLLNLM
+177 HREDNTETVLLNLL

-205 NGRVVRPLLDVSRQ
+205 NGKVVRPLLDVSRQ

-270 ACRLSDAYRIYEYGL
+270 ARRLSDAFRIYEYGM
-285 DLLVQQVM
+285 DLLMQQVVH
-293 QGNRISLEKLNRT
+293 GNRILLEELNRT
-306 PAPETVLYEILSKM
+306 PAPETVLYEILSRM
-320 GFNPAQIAD
+320 DFNPAQVAA
-329 IYGQQ
+329 IYEQQ
-334 DGEPGKVY
+334 GGESGKMY
-342 ESASHRLL
+342 ESATHRLL
-350 RDRETLVLEGKAE
+350 RDREALLFEKKA
-363 KSVCLEK
+363 VRPARLEK

-376 LIPVTDQVR
+376 IMRVTDDVT
-385 FLISRST
+385 FLISRSS
-392 YSGNNP
+392 YSSGGP
-398 LPREKNVVCMDL
+398 LPREKNVICMDL

-416 LVVRTPK
+416 LVVRTPQ

-450 FEKEKQLLVCSG
+450 FEKERQLLVCSG

-470 ERPDERFR
+470 ERPDDRFR
-478 VTDATRH
+478 VTEHTRH
-485 ILCIRML
+485 ILRIQLL

>member
-1 MEQFAFS
+1 
-8 KIMESF
+8 
-14 YSYKTKPK
+14 
-22 KGTFGKKNF
+22 
-31 GEIFPCFGRC
+31 
-41 TYLCSMKCSEIMD
+41 MD
-54 FKEKVKA
+54 FREKIKSCIA
-61 CMVRHGLP
+61 RHGLL
-69 DREKTVL
+69 DREKPVL

-116 EAFVSGFCRRR
+116 EAFVTEFCQHRRVL
-127 QIPLHVRRFAT
+127 LHLRRFST
-138 HAYAHEHHVSIE
+138 HAFAHEHHVSVE

-162 KLLEERNLDCVAVAH
+162 ELLRERNLNCVAVAH

-191 RGTGIRGLRGIQYR
+191 RGTGIRGLRGIQYK
-205 NGRVVRPLLDVSRQ
+205 NGNVARPLLDVSRQ

-285 DLLVQQVM
+285 DLLVREVV
-293 QGNRISLEKLNRT
+293 QGNCIILEKLNRT
-306 PAPETVLYEILSKM
+306 PAPETVLYEVLSKI
-320 GFNPAQIAD
+320 GFNPSQIAD

-334 DGEPGKVY
+334 EGESGKIY
-342 ESASHRLL
+342 ESATHRLL
-350 RDRETLVLEGKAE
+350 RDRDALIFETKSE
-363 KSVCLEK
+363 KTDSFEK

-376 LIPVTDQVR
+376 VVTVTEHAK
-385 FLISRST
+385 FLISRSS
-392 YSGNNP
+392 YHQGDAI
-398 LPREKNVVCMDL
+398 PREKNVIWMDL

-416 LVVRTPK
+416 LTVRTLRK
-423 TGDRFM
+423 GDRFV
-429 PFGMKG
+429 PFGMRG
-435 MKLVSD
+435 VKLVSD

-470 ERPDERFR
+470 ERSDERFR
-478 VTDATRH
+478 VTEHTRH
-485 ILCIRML
+485 VLSIRLL

>member
-1 MEQFAFS
+1 
-8 KIMESF
+8 
-14 YSYKTKPK
+14 
-22 KGTFGKKNF
+22 
-31 GEIFPCFGRC
+31 
-41 TYLCSMKCSEIMD
+41 MD
-54 FKEKVKA
+54 FKEKVKNCIA
-61 CMVRHGLP
+61 RHELLG
-69 DREKTVL
+69 REHPVL
-76 VALSGGADSMA
+76 VALSGGADSVA
-87 LACVLLDLGYKIEAA
+87 LACVLQDLGYKIEAA

-109 GEESERD
+109 GAESDRD
-116 EAFVSGFCRRR
+116 EAFVTDFCQRRK
-127 QIPLHVRRFAT
+127 IVLHRRCFST

-162 KLLEERNLDCVAVAH
+162 QLLQERELDSVAVAH
-177 HREDNTETVLLNLM
+177 HREDNTETVLLNLL

-205 NGRVVRPLLDVSRQ
+205 NGKVVRPLLDVSRQ

-270 ACRLSDAYRIYEYGL
+270 ARRLSDTFRIYEYGM
-285 DLLVQQVM
+285 DLLMQQVVH
-293 QGNRISLEKLNRT
+293 GNRILLEELNRT
-306 PAPETVLYEILSKM
+306 PAPETVLYEILSRM
-320 GFNPAQIAD
+320 DFNPAQVAA
-329 IYGQQ
+329 IYEQQ
-334 DGEPGKVY
+334 GGESGKVY
-342 ESASHRLL
+342 ESPTHRLL
-350 RDRETLVLEGKAE
+350 RDREALVFEKKA
-363 KSVCLEK
+363 VRPARLEK

-376 LIPVTDQVR
+376 IMRVTDDVT
-385 FLISRST
+385 FLISRSS
-392 YSGNNP
+392 YSSGGP
-398 LPREKNVVCMDL
+398 LPREKNVICMDL

-416 LVVRTPK
+416 LVVRTPQ

-450 FEKEKQLLVCSG
+450 FEKERQLLVCSG

-470 ERPDERFR
+470 ERPDDRFR
-478 VTDATRH
+478 VTEHTRH
-485 ILCIRML
+485 ILRIQLL

>member
-1 MEQFAFS
+1 
-8 KIMESF
+8 
-14 YSYKTKPK
+14 
-22 KGTFGKKNF
+22 
-31 GEIFPCFGRC
+31 
-41 TYLCSMKCSEIMD
+41 MD
-54 FKEKVKA
+54 FREKIKSCIA
-61 CMVRHGLP
+61 QHGLL
-69 DREKTVL
+69 DREKPVL

-116 EAFVSGFCRRR
+116 EAFVTNFCQRRHVL
-127 QIPLHVRRFAT
+127 LHLRRFST
-138 HAYAHEHHVSIE
+138 HAFAHEHHVSVE

-162 KLLEERNLDCVAVAH
+162 ELLRERNLNCVAVAH

-191 RGTGIRGLRGIQYR
+191 RGTGIRGLRGIQYK
-205 NGRVVRPLLDVSRQ
+205 NGNIARPLLDVSRQ

-227 CHQDYVT
+227 CHQSYVT

-285 DLLVQQVM
+285 DLLVREVM
-293 QGNRISLEKLNRT
+293 QGNRIILERLNRT
-306 PAPETVLYEILSKM
+306 PAPETLLYEVLSKI
-320 GFNPAQIAD
+320 GFNPSQIAD
-329 IYGQQ
+329 IYEQQ
-334 DGEPGKVY
+334 DGESGRVY
-342 ESASHRLL
+342 ESATHRLL
-350 RDRETLVLEGKAE
+350 RDRDALIFEKKAE
-363 KSVCLEK
+363 KADCFEK

-376 LIPVTDQVR
+376 VVAVTGHAK
-385 FLISRST
+385 FLISRSS
-392 YSGNNP
+392 YHQGDAI
-398 LPREKNVVCMDL
+398 PREKNVIWMDL

-416 LVVRTPK
+416 LTVRTPRK
-423 TGDRFM
+423 GDRFV
-429 PFGMKG
+429 PFGMRG
-435 MKLVSD
+435 VKLVSD

-470 ERPDERFR
+470 ERSDERFR
-478 VTDATRH
+478 VTEHTRH
-485 ILCIRML
+485 VLSIRLL

>member
-1 MEQFAFS
+1 
-8 KIMESF
+8 
-14 YSYKTKPK
+14 
-22 KGTFGKKNF
+22 
-31 GEIFPCFGRC
+31 
-41 TYLCSMKCSEIMD
+41 MD
-54 FKEKVKA
+54 FKEKVKNCIA
-61 CMVRHGLP
+61 RHELLG
-69 DREKTVL
+69 REHPVL
-76 VALSGGADSMA
+76 VALSGGADSVA
-87 LACVLLDLGYKIEAA
+87 LACVLQDLGYKIEAA

-109 GEESERD
+109 GAESDRD
-116 EAFVSGFCRRR
+116 EAFVTDFCQRRK
-127 QIPLHVRRFAT
+127 IVLHRRCFST

-162 KLLEERNLDCVAVAH
+162 QLLQERELDCMAVAH
-177 HREDNTETVLLNLM
+177 HREDNTETVLLNLL

-205 NGRVVRPLLDVSRQ
+205 NGKVVRPLLDVSRQ

-270 ACRLSDAYRIYEYGL
+270 ARRLSDAFRIYEYGM
-285 DLLVQQVM
+285 DLLMQQVVH
-293 QGNRISLEKLNRT
+293 GNRILLEELNRT
-306 PAPETVLYEILSKM
+306 PAPETVLYEILSRM
-320 GFNPAQIAD
+320 DFNPAQVAA
-329 IYGQQ
+329 IYEQQ
-334 DGEPGKVY
+334 GGESGKMY
-342 ESASHRLL
+342 ESATHRLL
-350 RDRETLVLEGKAE
+350 RDREALLFEKKA
-363 KSVCLEK
+363 VRPARLEK

-376 LIPVTDQVR
+376 IMRVTDDVT
-385 FLISRST
+385 FLISRSS
-392 YSGNNP
+392 YSSGGP
-398 LPREKNVVCMDL
+398 LPREKNVICMDL

-416 LVVRTPK
+416 LVVRTPQ

-450 FEKEKQLLVCSG
+450 FEKERQLLVCSG

-470 ERPDERFR
+470 ERPDDRFR
-478 VTDATRH
+478 VTEHTRH
-485 ILCIRML
+485 ILRIQLL

>member
-1 MEQFAFS
+1 
-8 KIMESF
+8 
-14 YSYKTKPK
+14 
-22 KGTFGKKNF
+22 
-31 GEIFPCFGRC
+31 
-41 TYLCSMKCSEIMD
+41 MD
-54 FKEKVKA
+54 FKEKVKNCIA
-61 CMVRHGLP
+61 RHELLG
-69 DREKTVL
+69 REHPVL
-76 VALSGGADSMA
+76 VALSGGADSVA
-87 LACVLLDLGYKIEAA
+87 LACVLQDLGYKIEAA

-109 GEESERD
+109 GAESDRD
-116 EAFVSGFCRRR
+116 EAFVTDFCQRRK
-127 QIPLHVRRFAT
+127 IVLHRRCFST

-162 KLLEERNLDCVAVAH
+162 QLLQERELDCVAVAH
-177 HREDNTETVLLNLM
+177 HREDNTETVLLNLL

-205 NGRVVRPLLDVSRQ
+205 NGKVVRPLLDVSRQ

-255 MREIYPNA
+255 MREVYPNA

-270 ACRLSDAYRIYEYGL
+270 ARRLSDAFRIYEYGM
-285 DLLVQQVM
+285 DLLMQQVVH
-293 QGNRISLEKLNRT
+293 GNRILLEELNRT
-306 PAPETVLYEILSKM
+306 PVPETVLYEILSRM
-320 GFNPAQIAD
+320 DFNPAQVAA
-329 IYGQQ
+329 IYEQQ
-334 DGEPGKVY
+334 GGESGKMY
-342 ESASHRLL
+342 ESATHRLL
-350 RDRETLVLEGKAE
+350 RDREALLFEKKA
-363 KSVCLEK
+363 VRPARLEK

-376 LIPVTDQVR
+376 IMRVTDDVT
-385 FLISRST
+385 FLISRSS
-392 YSGNNP
+392 YSSGGP
-398 LPREKNVVCMDL
+398 LPREKNVICMDL

-416 LVVRTPK
+416 LVVRTPQ

-450 FEKEKQLLVCSG
+450 FEKERQLLVCSG

-470 ERPDERFR
+470 ERPDDRFR
-478 VTDATRH
+478 VTEHTRH
-485 ILCIRML
+485 ILRIQLL

>member
-1 MEQFAFS
+1 
-8 KIMESF
+8 
-14 YSYKTKPK
+14 
-22 KGTFGKKNF
+22 
-31 GEIFPCFGRC
+31 
-41 TYLCSMKCSEIMD
+41 MD
-54 FKEKVKA
+54 FKEKVKNCIA
-61 CMVRHGLP
+61 RHELLG
-69 DREKTVL
+69 REHPVL
-76 VALSGGADSMA
+76 VALSGGADSVA
-87 LACVLLDLGYKIEAA
+87 LACVLQDLGYKIEAA

-109 GEESERD
+109 GAESDRD
-116 EAFVSGFCRRR
+116 EAFVTDFCQRRK
-127 QIPLHVRRFAT
+127 IVLHRRCFST

-162 KLLEERNLDCVAVAH
+162 QLLQERELDSVAVAH
-177 HREDNTETVLLNLM
+177 HREDNTETVLLNLL

-205 NGRVVRPLLDVSRQ
+205 NGKVVRPLLDVSRQ

-270 ACRLSDAYRIYEYGL
+270 ARRLSDTFRIYEYGM
-285 DLLVQQVM
+285 DLLMQQVVH
-293 QGNRISLEKLNRT
+293 GNRILLEELNRT
-306 PAPETVLYEILSKM
+306 PAPETVLYEILSRM
-320 GFNPAQIAD
+320 DFNPAQVAA
-329 IYGQQ
+329 IYEQQ
-334 DGEPGKVY
+334 GGESGKVY
-342 ESASHRLL
+342 ESATHRLL
-350 RDRETLVLEGKAE
+350 RDREALVFEKKA
-363 KSVCLEK
+363 VRPVRLEK

-376 LIPVTDQVR
+376 IMRVTDDVT
-385 FLISRST
+385 FLISRSS
-392 YSGNNP
+392 YSSGGP
-398 LPREKNVVCMDL
+398 LPREKNVICMDL

-416 LVVRTPK
+416 LVVRTPQ

-450 FEKEKQLLVCSG
+450 FEKERQLLVCSG

-470 ERPDERFR
+470 ERPDDRFR
-478 VTDATRH
+478 VTEHTRH
-485 ILCIRML
+485 ILRIQLL

>member
-1 MEQFAFS
+1 
-8 KIMESF
+8 
-14 YSYKTKPK
+14 
-22 KGTFGKKNF
+22 
-31 GEIFPCFGRC
+31 
-41 TYLCSMKCSEIMD
+41 MD
-54 FKEKVKA
+54 FKEKVKNCIA
-61 CMVRHGLP
+61 RHELLG
-69 DREKTVL
+69 REHPVL
-76 VALSGGADSMA
+76 VALSGGADSVA
-87 LACVLLDLGYKIEAA
+87 LACVLQDLGYKIEAA

-109 GEESERD
+109 GAESDRD
-116 EAFVSGFCRRR
+116 EAFVTDFCQRRK
-127 QIPLHVRRFAT
+127 IVLHRRCFST

-162 KLLEERNLDCVAVAH
+162 QLLQERELDCVAVAH
-177 HREDNTETVLLNLM
+177 HREDNTETVLLNLL

-205 NGRVVRPLLDVSRQ
+205 NGKVVRPLLDVSRQ

-270 ACRLSDAYRIYEYGL
+270 ARRLSDAFRIYEYGM
-285 DLLVQQVM
+285 DLLMQQVVH
-293 QGNRISLEKLNRT
+293 GNRILLEELNRT
-306 PAPETVLYEILSKM
+306 PAPETVLYEILNRM
-320 GFNPAQIAD
+320 DFNPAQVAA
-329 IYGQQ
+329 IYEQQ
-334 DGEPGKVY
+334 GGESGKVY
-342 ESASHRLL
+342 ESATHRLL
-350 RDRETLVLEGKAE
+350 RDREALVFEKKA
-363 KSVCLEK
+363 VRPVRLEK

-376 LIPVTDQVR
+376 IMRVTDDVT
-385 FLISRST
+385 FLISRSS
-392 YSGNNP
+392 YSSGGP
-398 LPREKNVVCMDL
+398 LPREKNVICMDL

-416 LVVRTPK
+416 LVVRTPQ

-450 FEKEKQLLVCSG
+450 FEKERQLLVCSG

-470 ERPDERFR
+470 ERPDDRFR
-478 VTDATRH
+478 VTEHTRH
-485 ILCIRML
+485 ILRIQLL

>member
-1 MEQFAFS
+1 
-8 KIMESF
+8 
-14 YSYKTKPK
+14 
-22 KGTFGKKNF
+22 
-31 GEIFPCFGRC
+31 
-41 TYLCSMKCSEIMD
+41 MD
-54 FKEKVKA
+54 FKEKVKNCIA
-61 CMVRHGLP
+61 RHELLG
-69 DREKTVL
+69 REHPVL
-76 VALSGGADSMA
+76 VALSGGADSVA
-87 LACVLLDLGYKIEAA
+87 LACVLQDLGYKIEAA

-109 GEESERD
+109 GAESDRD
-116 EAFVSGFCRRR
+116 EAFVTDFCQRRK
-127 QIPLHVRRFAT
+127 IVLHRRCFST

-162 KLLEERNLDCVAVAH
+162 QLLQERELDCVAVAH
-177 HREDNTETVLLNLM
+177 HREDNTETVLLNLL

-205 NGRVVRPLLDVSRQ
+205 NGKVVRPLLDVSRQ

-270 ACRLSDAYRIYEYGL
+270 ARRLSDAFRIYEYGM
-285 DLLVQQVM
+285 DLLMQQVVH
-293 QGNRISLEKLNRT
+293 GNRILLEELNRT
-306 PAPETVLYEILSKM
+306 PAPETVLYEILNRM
-320 GFNPAQIAD
+320 DFNPAQVAA
-329 IYGQQ
+329 IYEQQ
-334 DGEPGKVY
+334 GGESGKVY
-342 ESASHRLL
+342 ESATHRLL
-350 RDRETLVLEGKAE
+350 RDREALVFEKKA
-363 KSVCLEK
+363 VRPARLEK

-376 LIPVTDQVR
+376 IMRVTDDVT
-385 FLISRST
+385 FLISRSS
-392 YSGNNP
+392 YSSGSP
-398 LPREKNVVCMDL
+398 LPREKNVICMDL

-416 LVVRTPK
+416 LVVRTPQ

-450 FEKEKQLLVCSG
+450 FEKERQLLVCSG

-470 ERPDERFR
+470 ERPDDRFR
-478 VTDATRH
+478 VTEHTRH
-485 ILCIRML
+485 ILRIQLL

>member
-1 MEQFAFS
+1 
-8 KIMESF
+8 
-14 YSYKTKPK
+14 
-22 KGTFGKKNF
+22 
-31 GEIFPCFGRC
+31 
-41 TYLCSMKCSEIMD
+41 MD
-54 FKEKVKA
+54 FKEKVKNCIA
-61 CMVRHGLP
+61 RHELLG
-69 DREKTVL
+69 REHPVL
-76 VALSGGADSMA
+76 VALSGGADSVA
-87 LACVLLDLGYKIEAA
+87 LACVLQDLGYKIEAA

-109 GEESERD
+109 GAESDRD
-116 EAFVSGFCRRR
+116 EAFVTDFCQRRK
-127 QIPLHVRRFAT
+127 IVLHRRCFST

-162 KLLEERNLDCVAVAH
+162 QLLQERELDSVAVAH
-177 HREDNTETVLLNLM
+177 HREDNTETVLLNLL

-205 NGRVVRPLLDVSRQ
+205 NGKVVRPLLDVSRQ

-270 ACRLSDAYRIYEYGL
+270 ARRLSDAFRIYEYGM
-285 DLLVQQVM
+285 DLLMQQVVH
-293 QGNRISLEKLNRT
+293 GNRILLEELNRT
-306 PAPETVLYEILSKM
+306 SAPETVLYEILNRM
-320 GFNPAQIAD
+320 DFNPAQVAA
-329 IYGQQ
+329 IYEQQ
-334 DGEPGKVY
+334 GGESGKVY
-342 ESASHRLL
+342 ESATHRLL
-350 RDRETLVLEGKAE
+350 RDREALVFEKKA
-363 KSVCLEK
+363 VRPVRLEK

-376 LIPVTDQVR
+376 IMRVTDDVT
-385 FLISRST
+385 FLISRSS
-392 YSGNNP
+392 YSSGGP
-398 LPREKNVVCMDL
+398 LPREKNVICMDL

-416 LVVRTPK
+416 LVVRMPQ

-450 FEKEKQLLVCSG
+450 FEKERQLLVCSG

-470 ERPDERFR
+470 ERPDDRFR
-478 VTDATRH
+478 VTEHTRH
-485 ILCIRML
+485 ILRIQLL

>member
-1 MEQFAFS
+1 
-8 KIMESF
+8 
-14 YSYKTKPK
+14 
-22 KGTFGKKNF
+22 
-31 GEIFPCFGRC
+31 
-41 TYLCSMKCSEIMD
+41 MD
-54 FKEKVKA
+54 FKEKVKNCIA
-61 CMVRHGLP
+61 RHELLG
-69 DREKTVL
+69 REHPVL
-76 VALSGGADSMA
+76 VALSGGADSVA
-87 LACVLLDLGYKIEAA
+87 LACVLQDLGYKIEAA

-109 GEESERD
+109 GAESDRD
-116 EAFVSGFCRRR
+116 EAFVTDFCQRRK
-127 QIPLHVRRFAT
+127 IVLHRRCFST

-162 KLLEERNLDCVAVAH
+162 QLLQERDLDCVAVAH
-177 HREDNTETVLLNLM
+177 HREDNTETVLLNLL

-205 NGRVVRPLLDVSRQ
+205 NGKVVRPLLDVSRQ

-270 ACRLSDAYRIYEYGL
+270 ARRLSDAFRIYEYGM
-285 DLLVQQVM
+285 DLLMQQVVH
-293 QGNRISLEKLNRT
+293 GNRILLEELNRT
-306 PAPETVLYEILSKM
+306 PAPETVLYEILSRM
-320 GFNPAQIAD
+320 DFNPAQVAA
-329 IYGQQ
+329 IYEQQ
-334 DGEPGKVY
+334 GGESGKVY
-342 ESASHRLL
+342 ESATHRLL
-350 RDRETLVLEGKAE
+350 RDREALVFEKKA
-363 KSVCLEK
+363 VRPVRLEK

-376 LIPVTDQVR
+376 IMRVTDDVT
-385 FLISRST
+385 FLISRSS
-392 YSGNNP
+392 YSSGGP
-398 LPREKNVVCMDL
+398 LPREKNVICMDL

-416 LVVRTPK
+416 LVVRTPQ

-450 FEKEKQLLVCSG
+450 FEKERQLLVCSG

-470 ERPDERFR
+470 ERPDDRFR
-478 VTDATRH
+478 VTEHTRH
-485 ILCIRML
+485 ILRIQLL

>member
-1 MEQFAFS
+1 
-8 KIMESF
+8 
-14 YSYKTKPK
+14 
-22 KGTFGKKNF
+22 
-31 GEIFPCFGRC
+31 
-41 TYLCSMKCSEIMD
+41 MD
-54 FKEKVKA
+54 FKEKVKNCIA
-61 CMVRHGLP
+61 RHELLG
-69 DREKTVL
+69 REHPVL
-76 VALSGGADSMA
+76 VALSGGADSVA
-87 LACVLLDLGYKIEAA
+87 LACVLQDLGYKIEAA

-109 GEESERD
+109 GAESDRD
-116 EAFVSGFCRRR
+116 EAFVTDFCQRRK
-127 QIPLHVRRFAT
+127 IVLHRRCFST

-162 KLLEERNLDCVAVAH
+162 QLLQERELDSVAVAH
-177 HREDNTETVLLNLM
+177 HREDNTETVLLNLL

-205 NGRVVRPLLDVSRQ
+205 NGKVVRPLLDVSRQ

-270 ACRLSDAYRIYEYGL
+270 ARRLSDTFRIYEYGM
-285 DLLVQQVM
+285 DLLMQQVVH
-293 QGNRISLEKLNRT
+293 GNRILLEELNRT
-306 PAPETVLYEILSKM
+306 PAPETVLYEILSRM
-320 GFNPAQIAD
+320 DFNPAQVAA
-329 IYGQQ
+329 IYEQQ
-334 DGEPGKVY
+334 GGESGKVY
-342 ESASHRLL
+342 ESATHRLL
-350 RDRETLVLEGKAE
+350 RDREALVFEKKA
-363 KSVCLEK
+363 VRPVRLEK

-376 LIPVTDQVR
+376 IMRVTDDVT
-385 FLISRST
+385 FLISRSS
-392 YSGNNP
+392 YSSGGP
-398 LPREKNVVCMDL
+398 LPREKNVICMDL

-416 LVVRTPK
+416 LVVRMPQ

-450 FEKEKQLLVCSG
+450 FEKERQLLVCSG

-470 ERPDERFR
+470 ERPDDRFR
-478 VTDATRH
+478 VTEHTRH
-485 ILCIRML
+485 ILRIQLL

>member
-1 MEQFAFS
+1 
-8 KIMESF
+8 
-14 YSYKTKPK
+14 
-22 KGTFGKKNF
+22 
-31 GEIFPCFGRC
+31 
-41 TYLCSMKCSEIMD
+41 MD
-54 FKEKVKA
+54 FKEKVKNCIA
-61 CMVRHGLP
+61 RHELLG
-69 DREKTVL
+69 REHPVL
-76 VALSGGADSMA
+76 VALSGGADSVA
-87 LACVLLDLGYKIEAA
+87 LACVLQDLGYKIEAA

-109 GEESERD
+109 GAESDRD
-116 EAFVSGFCRRR
+116 EAFVTDFCQRRK
-127 QIPLHVRRFAT
+127 IVLHRRCFST

-162 KLLEERNLDCVAVAH
+162 QLLQERDLDCVAVAH
-177 HREDNTETVLLNLM
+177 HREDNTETVLLNLL

-205 NGRVVRPLLDVSRQ
+205 NGKVVRPLLDVSRQ

-255 MREIYPNA
+255 MREIYSNA

-270 ACRLSDAYRIYEYGL
+270 ARRLSDTFRIYEYGM
-285 DLLVQQVM
+285 DLLMQQVVH
-293 QGNRISLEKLNRT
+293 GNRILLEELNRT
-306 PAPETVLYEILSKM
+306 PAPETVLYEILSRM
-320 GFNPAQIAD
+320 DFNPAQVAA
-329 IYGQQ
+329 IYEQQ
-334 DGEPGKVY
+334 GGESGKVY
-342 ESASHRLL
+342 ESATHRLL
-350 RDRETLVLEGKAE
+350 RDREALVFEKKA
-363 KSVCLEK
+363 VRPARLEK

-376 LIPVTDQVR
+376 IMRVTDDVT
-385 FLISRST
+385 FLISRSS
-392 YSGNNP
+392 YSSGGP
-398 LPREKNVVCMDL
+398 LPREKNVICMDL

-416 LVVRTPK
+416 LVVRMPQ

-450 FEKEKQLLVCSG
+450 FEKERQLLVCSG

-470 ERPDERFR
+470 ERPDDRFR
-478 VTDATRH
+478 VTEHTRH
-485 ILCIRML
+485 ILRIQLL

>member
-1 MEQFAFS
+1 
-8 KIMESF
+8 
-14 YSYKTKPK
+14 
-22 KGTFGKKNF
+22 
-31 GEIFPCFGRC
+31 
-41 TYLCSMKCSEIMD
+41 MD
-54 FKEKVKA
+54 FKEKVKNCIA
-61 CMVRHGLP
+61 RHELLGCEHP
-69 DREKTVL
+69 VL
-76 VALSGGADSMA
+76 VALSGGADSVA
-87 LACVLLDLGYKIEAA
+87 LACVLQDLGYKIEAA

-109 GEESERD
+109 GAESDRD
-116 EAFVSGFCRRR
+116 EAFVTDFCQRRK
-127 QIPLHVRRFAT
+127 IVLHRRCFST

-162 KLLEERNLDCVAVAH
+162 QLLQERDLDCVAVAH
-177 HREDNTETVLLNLM
+177 HREDNTETVLLNLL

-205 NGRVVRPLLDVSRQ
+205 NGKVVRPLLDVSRQ

-270 ACRLSDAYRIYEYGL
+270 ARRLSDAFRIYEYGM
-285 DLLVQQVM
+285 DLLMQQVVH
-293 QGNRISLEKLNRT
+293 GNRILLEELNRT
-306 PAPETVLYEILSKM
+306 PAPETVLYEILSRM
-320 GFNPAQIAD
+320 DFNPAQVAA
-329 IYGQQ
+329 IYEQQ
-334 DGEPGKVY
+334 GGESGKVY
-342 ESASHRLL
+342 ESPTHRLL
-350 RDRETLVLEGKAE
+350 RDREALVFEKKA
-363 KSVCLEK
+363 VRPARLEK

-376 LIPVTDQVR
+376 IMRVTDDVT
-385 FLISRST
+385 FLISRSS
-392 YSGNNP
+392 YSSGGP
-398 LPREKNVVCMDL
+398 LPREKNVICMDL

-416 LVVRTPK
+416 LVVRTPQ

-450 FEKEKQLLVCSG
+450 FEKERQLLVCSG

-470 ERPDERFR
+470 ERPDDRFR
-478 VTDATRH
+478 VTEHTRH
-485 ILCIRML
+485 ILRIQLL